1 LSHNITNQNL
11 ISFKIKNFELFSR
24 TLDKL
29 KNLRGTVDLLP
40 DQLIKWQ
47 NVEKIL
53 FDLLSRASIKEIRTP
68 ILEMTELFIRGIG
81 EGTDVVSK
89 EMYTFLDRGKR
100 SCTLRPEG
108 TASVVRALI
117 QNGISSNPLQK
128 LWYMGPMFRYERP
141 QAGRQRQF
149 HQLGVEFIG
158 YESVRSDI
166 EIIALAW
173 DILGALGIKELNLE
187 INTLGDLNDRL
198 NFQKS
203 FVEWLEINK
212 NSLDLDS
219 QNRINKN
226 PLRILDTK
234 NAHTK
239 KILENSPKLINFL
252 SENSLTRY
260 IELKNQLEALK
271 IPYVENFNLVRGLDY
286 YTHTAFEITS
296 GALGSQATVC
306 GGGRYDNL
314 IKQMGGND
322 TPAIGFAIGLER
334 LILLAGKEL
343 EVARKTDI
351 YIVNQGLRAE
361 LLAMELSR
369 KLRNFDL
376 LVELDLSGASLS
388 KQFKKANKLNSK
400 GIIIVGDDEA
410 AKEEFIIRLFDKQI
424 PENREEVI
432 SFDNDI
438 QLKKWLTNNL
448 FLK

>member
-1 LSHNITNQNL
+1 MN
-11 ISFKIKNFELFSR
+11 NF
-24 TLDKL
+24 

-53 FDLLSRASIKEIRTP
+53 IDQLSRASIKEIRTP

-89 EMYTFLDRGKR
+89 EMYTFLDRGER

-108 TASVVRALI
+108 TASVARALI
-117 QNGISSNPLQK
+117 QNGISSKPFHK

-149 HQLGVEFIG
+149 HQLGVEFVG
-158 YESVRSDI
+158 YEDVRSDI

-173 DILGALGIKELNLE
+173 DILGKLGIKELNLE

-203 FVEWLEINK
+203 FLEWLEMK
-212 NSLDLDS
+212 
-219 QNRINKN
+219 
-226 PLRILDTK
+226 RILDSK
-234 NAHTK
+234 NVQTK
-239 KILENSPKLINFL
+239 KILENAPRLFDFL
-252 SENSLTRY
+252 SEKSLERY
-260 IELKNQLEALK
+260 LILKKQLKFLK
-271 IPYVENFNLVRGLDY
+271 IPYIENFNLVRGLDY

-296 GALGSQATVC
+296 GSLGSQATVC

-314 IKQMGGND
+314 IKQMGGKE

-343 EVARKTDI
+343 EAERHTDI
-351 YIVNQGLRAE
+351 YIVNQGLNAE
-361 LLAMELSR
+361 LLAMNLSR
-369 KLRNFDL
+369 KLRKYDL
-376 LVELDLSGASLS
+376 LVE
-388 KQFKKANKLNSK
+388 
-400 GIIIVGDDEA
+400 
-410 AKEEFIIRLFDKQI
+410 
-424 PENREEVI
+424 
-432 SFDNDI
+432 
-438 QLKKWLTNNL
+438 
-448 FLK
+448 

>member
-1 LSHNITNQNL
+1 MNN
-11 ISFKIKNFELFSR
+11 
-24 TLDKL
+24 L

-47 NVEKIL
+47 NVEKIIL
-53 FDLLSRASIKEIRTP
+53 EQLSRASIKEIRTP

-89 EMYTFLDRGKR
+89 EMYTFLDRGER

-108 TASVVRALI
+108 TASVARALI
-117 QNGISSNPLQK
+117 QSGISSNSLQK

-158 YESVRSDI
+158 YDSVRTDV

-173 DILGALGIKELNLE
+173 DILGKLGIKALNLE
-187 INTLGDLNDRL
+187 INSLGDVKDRL

-203 FVEWLEINK
+203 FLNWLEINK
-212 NSLDLDS
+212 SLLDLDS
-219 QNRINKN
+219 QKRINKN
-226 PLRILDTK
+226 PLRILDSK
-234 NAHTK
+234 NTQTK
-239 KILENSPKLINFL
+239 KILESAPKLFNFL
-252 SENSLTRY
+252 SEKSLERY
-260 IELKNQLEALK
+260 LEFKDQLKVLK
-271 IPYVENFNLVRGLDY
+271 IPFVENFNLVRGLDY

-314 IKQMGGND
+314 IKQMGGED

-334 LILLAGKEL
+334 LILLAGKEF
-343 EVARKTDI
+343 EVDRRTDI
-351 YIVNQGLRAE
+351 YIVNQGLLAE
-361 LLAMELSR
+361 SLALDLSR
-369 KLRNFDL
+369 KLRNYDL
-376 LVELDLSGASLS
+376 IVELDLSGSSFS

-400 GIIIVGDDEA
+400 SIVVIGDQEA
-410 AKEEFIIRLFDKQI
+410 ARKEFVIRLFDKESS
-424 PENREEVI
+424 ENKKEVI
-432 SFDNDI
+432 PFDSDI
-438 QLKKWLTNNL
+438 KLEQWLNNNL
-448 FLK
+448 LSN

>member
-1 LSHNITNQNL
+1 
-11 ISFKIKNFELFSR
+11 
-24 TLDKL
+24 
-29 KNLRGTVDLLP
+29 
-40 DQLIKWQ
+40 
-47 NVEKIL
+47 
-53 FDLLSRASIKEIRTP
+53 
-68 ILEMTELFIRGIG
+68 
-81 EGTDVVSK
+81 
-89 EMYTFLDRGKR
+89 
-100 SCTLRPEG
+100 
-108 TASVVRALI
+108 
-117 QNGISSNPLQK
+117 
-128 LWYMGPMFRYERP
+128 MGPMFRYERP

-376 LVELDLSGASLS
+376 LVELDLSGASFS

>member
-1 LSHNITNQNL
+1 MN
-11 ISFKIKNFELFSR
+11 NF
-24 TLDKL
+24 

-53 FDLLSRASIKEIRTP
+53 IDQLSRASIKEIRTP

-89 EMYTFLDRGKR
+89 EMYTFLDRGER

-108 TASVVRALI
+108 TASVARALI
-117 QNGISSNPLQK
+117 QNGISSKPFQK

-149 HQLGVEFIG
+149 HQLGVEFVG
-158 YESVRSDI
+158 YEDVRSDI

-173 DILGALGIKELNLE
+173 DILGKLGIKELNLE

-203 FVEWLEINK
+203 FLEWLEMNK
-212 NSLDLDS
+212 DSLDVDS
-219 QNRINKN
+219 QKRINKN
-226 PLRILDTK
+226 PLRILDSK
-234 NAHTK
+234 NVQTK
-239 KILENSPKLINFL
+239 KILENAPRLFDFL
-252 SENSLTRY
+252 SEKSLERY
-260 IELKNQLEALK
+260 LILKKQLKFLK
-271 IPYVENFNLVRGLDY
+271 IPYIENFNLVRGLDY

-296 GALGSQATVC
+296 GSLGSQATVC

-314 IKQMGGND
+314 IKQMGGKE

-343 EVARKTDI
+343 EAERHTDI
-351 YIVNQGLRAE
+351 YIVNKGLNAE
-361 LLAMELSR
+361 LLAMNLSR
-369 KLRNFDL
+369 KLRKYDL
-376 LVELDLSGASLS
+376 LVELDVTGASFS
-388 KQFKKANKLNSK
+388 KQFKKANKLKSK
-400 GIIIVGDDEA
+400 SIIVLGDEEA
-410 AKEEFIIRLFDKQI
+410 SNNEFVIRLFNKDSSETK
-424 PENREEVI
+424 EEKI

-438 QLKKWLTNNL
+438 KLEKWLNNNL

>member
-1 LSHNITNQNL
+1 MN
-11 ISFKIKNFELFSR
+11 NF
-24 TLDKL
+24 

-53 FDLLSRASIKEIRTP
+53 IDQLSRASIKEIRTP

-89 EMYTFLDRGKR
+89 EMYTFLDRGER

-108 TASVVRALI
+108 TASVARALI
-117 QNGISSNPLQK
+117 QNGISSKPFHK

-149 HQLGVEFIG
+149 HQLGVEFVG
-158 YESVRSDI
+158 YEDVRSDI

-173 DILGALGIKELNLE
+173 DILGKLGIKELNLE

-203 FVEWLEINK
+203 FLEWLEMNK
-212 NSLDLDS
+212 DSLDVDS
-219 QNRINKN
+219 QKRINKN
-226 PLRILDTK
+226 PLRILDSK
-234 NAHTK
+234 NVQTK
-239 KILENSPKLINFL
+239 KILENAPRLFDFL
-252 SENSLTRY
+252 SEKSLERY
-260 IELKNQLEALK
+260 LILKKQLKFLK
-271 IPYVENFNLVRGLDY
+271 IPYIENFNLVRGLDY

-296 GALGSQATVC
+296 GSLGSQATVC

-314 IKQMGGND
+314 IKQMGGKE

-343 EVARKTDI
+343 EAERHTDI
-351 YIVNQGLRAE
+351 YIVNQGLNAE
-361 LLAMELSR
+361 LLAMNLSR
-369 KLRNFDL
+369 KLRKYDL
-376 LVELDLSGASLS
+376 LVELDVTGASFS
-388 KQFKKANKLNSK
+388 KQFKKANKLKSK
-400 GIIIVGDDEA
+400 SIIVLGDEEA
-410 AKEEFIIRLFDKQI
+410 SNNEFVIRLFNKDSSETK
-424 PENREEVI
+424 EEKI

-438 QLKKWLTNNL
+438 KLEKWLNNNL

>member
-1 LSHNITNQNL
+1 LNN
-11 ISFKIKNFELFSR
+11 
-24 TLDKL
+24 L
-29 KNLRGTVDLLP
+29 KNLRGTVDLFP

-53 FDLLSRASIKEIRTP
+53 IDQLSRASIKEIRTP

-89 EMYTFLDRGKR
+89 EMYTFLDRGER

-108 TASVVRALI
+108 TASVARALI
-117 QNGISSNPLQK
+117 QNGISSKPLQK

-149 HQLGVEFIG
+149 HQLGVEFVG
-158 YESVRSDI
+158 YEDVRSDI

-173 DILGALGIKELNLE
+173 DILGKLGIKELNLE

-203 FVEWLEINK
+203 FLEWLEMNK
-212 NSLDLDS
+212 QSLDVDS
-219 QNRINKN
+219 QKRINKN

-234 NAHTK
+234 DVKTK
-239 KILENSPKLINFL
+239 KVLENAPRLFDFL
-252 SENSLTRY
+252 SEKSLERY
-260 IELKNQLEALK
+260 LILKKQLNFLK
-271 IPYVENFNLVRGLDY
+271 IPYLENFNLVRGLDY

-296 GALGSQATVC
+296 GSLGSQATVC

-314 IKQMGGND
+314 IKQMGGKE

-343 EVARKTDI
+343 EADRQTDI
-351 YIVNQGLRAE
+351 YIVNKGLNAE
-361 LLAMELSR
+361 LLAMNLSR
-369 KLRNFDL
+369 KLRKYDL
-376 LVELDLSGASLS
+376 LVELDLTGATFS
-388 KQFKKANKLNSK
+388 KQFKKANKLKSK
-400 GIIIVGDDEA
+400 SIIVLGDDEA
-410 AKEEFIIRLFDKQI
+410 SNQEFVIRLFNKDGS
-424 PENREEVI
+424 ENKEETI
-432 SFDNDI
+432 SVENDI
-438 QLKKWLTNNL
+438 KLEKWINNNL
-448 FLK
+448 FLKR

>member
-1 LSHNITNQNL
+1 MNN
-11 ISFKIKNFELFSR
+11 
-24 TLDKL
+24 L

-47 NVEKIL
+47 NVEKIVL
-53 FDLLSRASIKEIRTP
+53 DQLSRSSVKEIRTP

-89 EMYTFLDRGKR
+89 EMYTFLDRGER

-108 TASVVRALI
+108 TASVARALI
-117 QNGISSNPLQK
+117 QHGMSSNPLQK

-166 EIIALAW
+166 EIITLAW
-173 DILGALGIKELNLE
+173 DILGKLGIKELNLE

-203 FVEWLEINK
+203 FLKWLEINK

-234 NAHTK
+234 NVQTK
-239 KILENSPKLINFL
+239 KVLKNAPRLFDFL
-252 SENSLTRY
+252 SEKSNKRY
-260 IELKNQLEALK
+260 SELKQQLEVLK

-306 GGGRYDNL
+306 GGGRYDDL
-314 IKQMGGND
+314 IKQMGGPN

-343 EVARKTDI
+343 EVPRNTDI
-351 YIVNQGLRAE
+351 YIINQGLIAE
-361 LLAMELSR
+361 SLAIDLSR
-369 KLRNFDL
+369 KLRNYDL
-376 LVELDLSGASLS
+376 LVELDLSGASFS
-388 KQFKKANKLNSK
+388 KQFKKANRLKSK
-400 GIIIVGDDEA
+400 SIIVIGDDEA
-410 AKEEFIIRLFDKQI
+410 ANKEFIIRLFDQASFG
-424 PENREEVI
+424 NQEEVI
-432 SFDNDI
+432 SFENDI
-438 QLKKWLTNNL
+438 KLENWINKNL
-448 FLK
+448 IIK

>member
-1 LSHNITNQNL
+1 MN
-11 ISFKIKNFELFSR
+11 NF
-24 TLDKL
+24 

-53 FDLLSRASIKEIRTP
+53 IDQLSRASIKEIRTP

-89 EMYTFLDRGKR
+89 EMYTFLDRGER

-108 TASVVRALI
+108 TASVARALI
-117 QNGISSNPLQK
+117 QNGISSKPFQK

-149 HQLGVEFIG
+149 HQLGVEFVG
-158 YESVRSDI
+158 YEDVRSDI

-173 DILGALGIKELNLE
+173 DILGKLGIKELNLE

-203 FVEWLEINK
+203 FLEWLEMNK
-212 NSLDLDS
+212 DSLDEDS
-219 QNRINKN
+219 QKRINKN
-226 PLRILDTK
+226 PLRILDSK
-234 NAHTK
+234 NVQTK
-239 KILENSPKLINFL
+239 KILENAPRLFDFL
-252 SENSLTRY
+252 SEKSLERY
-260 IELKNQLEALK
+260 LILKKQLKFLK
-271 IPYVENFNLVRGLDY
+271 IPYIENFNLVRGLDY

-296 GALGSQATVC
+296 GSLGSQATVC

-314 IKQMGGND
+314 IKQMGGKE

-343 EVARKTDI
+343 EAERHTDI
-351 YIVNQGLRAE
+351 YIVNKGLNAE
-361 LLAMELSR
+361 LLAMNLSR
-369 KLRNFDL
+369 KLRKYDL
-376 LVELDLSGASLS
+376 LVELDVTGASFS
-388 KQFKKANKLNSK
+388 KQFKKANKLKSK
-400 GIIIVGDDEA
+400 SIIVLGDEEA
-410 AKEEFIIRLFDKQI
+410 SNNEFVIRLFNKDGSETK
-424 PENREEVI
+424 EEKI
-432 SFDNDI
+432 SLENDI
-438 QLKKWLTNNL
+438 KLENWLNNNL
-448 FLK
+448 FLKR

>member
-1 LSHNITNQNL
+1 LN
-11 ISFKIKNFELFSR
+11 NF
-24 TLDKL
+24 

-53 FDLLSRASIKEIRTP
+53 IDQLSRASIKEIRTP

-89 EMYTFLDRGKR
+89 EMYTFLDRGER

-108 TASVVRALI
+108 TASVARALI
-117 QNGISSNPLQK
+117 QNGISSKPFQK

-149 HQLGVEFIG
+149 HQLGVEFVG
-158 YESVRSDI
+158 YEDVRSDI

-173 DILGALGIKELNLE
+173 DILGKLGIKELNLE

-203 FVEWLEINK
+203 FLEWLEMNK
-212 NSLDLDS
+212 DSLDEDS
-219 QNRINKN
+219 QKRINKN
-226 PLRILDTK
+226 PLRILDSK
-234 NAHTK
+234 NVQTK
-239 KILENSPKLINFL
+239 KILENAPRLFDFL
-252 SENSLTRY
+252 SEKSLERY
-260 IELKNQLEALK
+260 LILKKQLKFLK
-271 IPYVENFNLVRGLDY
+271 IPYIENFNLVRGLDY

-296 GALGSQATVC
+296 GSLGSQATVC

-314 IKQMGGND
+314 IKQMGGKE

-343 EVARKTDI
+343 EAERHTDI
-351 YIVNQGLRAE
+351 YIVNKGLNAE
-361 LLAMELSR
+361 LLAMNLSR
-369 KLRNFDL
+369 KLRKYDL
-376 LVELDLSGASLS
+376 LVELDVTGASFS
-388 KQFKKANKLNSK
+388 KQFKKANKLKSK
-400 GIIIVGDDEA
+400 SIIVLGDEEA
-410 AKEEFIIRLFDKQI
+410 SNNEFVIRLFNKDSSETK
-424 PENREEVI
+424 EEKI

-438 QLKKWLTNNL
+438 KLEKWLNNNL

>member
-1 LSHNITNQNL
+1 MN
-11 ISFKIKNFELFSR
+11 NF
-24 TLDKL
+24 
-29 KNLRGTVDLLP
+29 KNLRGTVDLFP

-53 FDLLSRASIKEIRTP
+53 IDQLSRASIKEIRTP

-89 EMYTFLDRGKR
+89 EMYTFLDRGER

-108 TASVVRALI
+108 TASVARALI
-117 QNGISSNPLQK
+117 QNGISSKPLQK

-149 HQLGVEFIG
+149 HQLGVEFVG

-173 DILGALGIKELNLE
+173 DILGKLGIKELNLE

-198 NFQKS
+198 TFQKS
-203 FVEWLEINK
+203 FLEWLEMNK
-212 NSLDLDS
+212 HSLDIDS
-219 QNRINKN
+219 QKRINKN
-226 PLRILDTK
+226 PLRILDSK
-234 NAHTK
+234 DVQTK
-239 KILENSPKLINFL
+239 KVLENAPRLFDFL
-252 SENSLTRY
+252 SEKSLERY
-260 IELKNQLEALK
+260 LILKKQLKFLK

-296 GALGSQATVC
+296 GSLGSQATVC

-314 IKQMGGND
+314 IKQMGGKD

-343 EVARKTDI
+343 EADRQTDI
-351 YIVNQGLRAE
+351 YIVNKGLNAE
-361 LLAMELSR
+361 LLAMNLSR
-369 KLRNFDL
+369 KLRKYDL
-376 LVELDLSGASLS
+376 LVELDLTGATFS
-388 KQFKKANKLNSK
+388 KQFKKANKLKSK
-400 GIIIVGDDEA
+400 SIIVLGDDEA
-410 AKEEFIIRLFDKQI
+410 FNKEFVIRLFNKDSS
-424 PENREEVI
+424 ENKEETI
-432 SFDNDI
+432 SVENDI
-438 QLKKWLTNNL
+438 KLEKWINNNL
-448 FLK
+448 FLKR

>member
-1 LSHNITNQNL
+1 M
-11 ISFKIKNFELFSR
+11 
-24 TLDKL
+24 
-29 KNLRGTVDLLP
+29 
-40 DQLIKWQ
+40 
-47 NVEKIL
+47 
-53 FDLLSRASIKEIRTP
+53 
-68 ILEMTELFIRGIG
+68 EMTELFIRGIG

-89 EMYTFLDRGKR
+89 EMYSFIDRGER

-117 QNGISSNPLQK
+117 QNGISSKPFQK

-166 EIIALAW
+166 EIITLAW
-173 DILGALGIKELNLE
+173 DMLSKLGIKNLNLE
-187 INTLGDLNDRL
+187 INSLGDFQDRL

-203 FVEWLEINK
+203 FLKWLEINK
-212 NSLDLDS
+212 DYLDLDS

-234 NAHTK
+234 NIQTK
-239 KILENSPKLINFL
+239 KILENSPKLFNFL
-252 SENSLTRY
+252 SEKSLQRY
-260 IELKNQLEALK
+260 SDLKKQLEILN

-314 IKQMGGND
+314 IEQMGGIK

-334 LILLAGKEL
+334 LIILAGKEL
-343 EVARKTDI
+343 EVSRQTDI
-351 YIVNQGLRAE
+351 YIINQGMYAE
-361 LLAMELSR
+361 PLAMEISR
-369 KLRNFDL
+369 KLRNHDL
-376 LVELDLSGASLS
+376 LVELDLTGASFS
-388 KQFKKANKLNSK
+388 KQFKKANKYKSRS
-400 GIIIVGDDEA
+400 IIIIGDEEA
-410 AKEEFIIRLFDKQI
+410 QKKEFVIRLFDIDKST
-424 PENREEVI
+424 NNEETI

-438 QLKKWLTNNL
+438 KLEKWLKDNL
-448 FLK
+448 L

>member
-1 LSHNITNQNL
+1 MNN
-11 ISFKIKNFELFSR
+11 
-24 TLDKL
+24 L

-40 DQLIKWQ
+40 NELIKWQ

-53 FDLLSRASIKEIRTP
+53 LEQLSRASIKEIRTP
-68 ILEMTELFIRGIG
+68 ILEMTELFVRGIG

-89 EMYTFLDRGKR
+89 EMYTFLDRGER

-108 TASVVRALI
+108 TASVARALI
-117 QNGISSNPLQK
+117 QSGISSNPLQK

-158 YESVRSDI
+158 YESVRSDV
-166 EIIALAW
+166 EIISLAW
-173 DILGALGIKELNLE
+173 DVLRKLGIKELNLE

-203 FVEWLEINK
+203 FSKWLEINK

-226 PLRILDTK
+226 PLRILDSK
-234 NAHTK
+234 NIQTK
-239 KILENSPKLINFL
+239 KVLKKAPRLFNFL
-252 SENSLTRY
+252 SKNSHKRY
-260 IELKNQLEALK
+260 LELKKQLNFLK

-306 GGGRYDNL
+306 GGGRYDDL
-314 IKQMGGND
+314 IRQMGGPS

-334 LILLAGKEL
+334 LILLAGKEF
-343 EVARKTDI
+343 EVPRNTDI
-351 YIVNQGLRAE
+351 YIINQGLIAE
-361 LLAMELSR
+361 SLAMDLSR
-369 KLRNFDL
+369 KLKNYDL
-376 LVELDLSGASLS
+376 LVELDLSGASFS

-400 GIIIVGDDEA
+400 SIIVIGNDEA
-410 AKEEFIIRLFDKQI
+410 AKKEFIIKLFDQANY
-424 PENREEVI
+424 ENKEEVI
-432 SFDNDI
+432 AYENDI
-438 QLKKWLTNNL
+438 KLEKWLSNNL
-448 FLK
+448 LVKRCS

>member
-1 LSHNITNQNL
+1 MN
-11 ISFKIKNFELFSR
+11 NF
-24 TLDKL
+24 

-53 FDLLSRASIKEIRTP
+53 IDQLSRASIKEIRTP

-89 EMYTFLDRGKR
+89 EMYTFLDRGER

-108 TASVVRALI
+108 TASVARALI
-117 QNGISSNPLQK
+117 QNGISSKPFQK

-149 HQLGVEFIG
+149 HQLGVEFVG

-173 DILGALGIKELNLE
+173 DILGKLGIKELNLE

-203 FVEWLEINK
+203 FLEWLEMNK
-212 NSLDLDS
+212 DSLDVDS
-219 QNRINKN
+219 QKRINKN
-226 PLRILDTK
+226 PLRILDSK
-234 NAHTK
+234 NVQTK
-239 KILENSPKLINFL
+239 KILENAPRLFDFL
-252 SENSLTRY
+252 SEKSLERY
-260 IELKNQLEALK
+260 LILKKQLKFLK
-271 IPYVENFNLVRGLDY
+271 IPYIENFNLVRGLDY

-296 GALGSQATVC
+296 GSLGSQATVC

-314 IKQMGGND
+314 IKQMGGKE

-343 EVARKTDI
+343 EAERHTDI
-351 YIVNQGLRAE
+351 YIVNKGLNAE
-361 LLAMELSR
+361 LLAMNLSR
-369 KLRNFDL
+369 KLRKYDL
-376 LVELDLSGASLS
+376 LVELDVTGASFS
-388 KQFKKANKLNSK
+388 KQFKKANKLKSK
-400 GIIIVGDDEA
+400 SIIVLGDEEA
-410 AKEEFIIRLFDKQI
+410 SNNEFVIRLFNKDSSETK
-424 PENREEVI
+424 EEKI

-438 QLKKWLTNNL
+438 KLEKWLNNNL

>member
-1 LSHNITNQNL
+1 MNN
-11 ISFKIKNFELFSR
+11 
-24 TLDKL
+24 L

-40 DQLIKWQ
+40 DQLKKWQ

-53 FDLLSRASIKEIRTP
+53 LELLSRSSIKEIRTP

-81 EGTDVVSK
+81 EETDVVSK
-89 EMYTFLDRGKR
+89 EMYTFLDRGER

-108 TASVVRALI
+108 TASVARALI

-173 DILGALGIKELNLE
+173 DILRRLGIKELNLE
-187 INTLGDLNDRL
+187 INTLGDINDRL
-198 NFQKS
+198 NFQNS
-203 FVEWLEINK
+203 FLKWLEINK
-212 NSLDLDS
+212 NSLDFDS
-219 QNRINKN
+219 QKRIDKN
-226 PLRILDTK
+226 PLRILDSK
-234 NAHTK
+234 NVQTK
-239 KILENSPKLINFL
+239 KLLENAPRLFDFL
-252 SENSLTRY
+252 SEESHKRY
-260 IELKNQLEALK
+260 SELKKYLEDLK
-271 IPYVENFNLVRGLDY
+271 IPYIENYNLVRGLDY

-306 GGGRYDNL
+306 GGGRYNDL
-314 IKQMGGND
+314 IKQMGGPK

-343 EVARKTDI
+343 EVPRNTDI
-351 YIVNQGLRAE
+351 YIVNQGIIAE
-361 LLAMELSR
+361 SLAMDLSR
-369 KLRNFDL
+369 KLRNYDL
-376 LVELDLSGASLS
+376 LVELDLSGASFS

-400 GIIIVGDDEA
+400 SIIVIGDNEA
-410 AKEEFIIRLFDKQI
+410 ANKKFIIRLFDKSNN
-424 PENREEVI
+424 ENKEEII

-438 QLKKWLTNNL
+438 KLENWLNKNL